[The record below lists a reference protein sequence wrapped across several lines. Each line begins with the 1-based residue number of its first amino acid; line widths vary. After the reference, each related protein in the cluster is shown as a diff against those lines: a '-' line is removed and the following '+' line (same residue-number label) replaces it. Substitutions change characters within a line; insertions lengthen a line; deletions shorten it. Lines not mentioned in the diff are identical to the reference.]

1 MCSPKGRWEERW
13 LGKQETDRV
22 QAPCSTGSLFPR
34 PQSSRP
40 GPPRSSPLSAPWG
53 SQPWPSPGVL
63 QRGFPCLPSW
73 ALYRGKNRQTERQGA
88 GPVTCQSGQD
98 TGVGVRPGAA
108 PRVEIRSAVR
118 GGAERTPLRPRPPW
132 WGEDSERGGSSSV
145 SSVGV
150 PGRTRGPDLVPP
162 SPLGSLQLELRLQ
175 KGPRLR
181 FESP

>member
-1 MCSPKGRWEERW
+1 M
-13 LGKQETDRV
+13 
-22 QAPCSTGSLFPR
+22 
-34 PQSSRP
+34 
-40 GPPRSSPLSAPWG
+40 
-53 SQPWPSPGVL
+53 
-63 QRGFPCLPSW
+63 
-73 ALYRGKNRQTERQGA
+73 
-88 GPVTCQSGQD
+88 
-98 TGVGVRPGAA
+98 GVRPRAA

-145 SSVGV
+145 FSVGV
-150 PGRTRGPDLVPP
+150 PGRTRGPGPVPP